1 MRDCEF
7 LWPRGLVKLL
17 FEGFMS
23 TQNSVQDVQDTI
35 IERLIAGQY
44 PQGSKLPSATDL
56 ATELGVHRN
65 TVAKAYQF
73 LAEQGVVVSTRGRGT
88 FVADV
93 NVSSSRGNL
102 QESLL
107 KSLEQNIRRARQ
119 IGISREHLE
128 SELQRLI
135 DRSYEQTLPHGY
147 FVECNSADIEAHIS
161 EIADV
166 VRVQLSPLRL
176 HDVSRVIESNGVGE
190 PPLVFTS
197 LFHFR
202 EVKDIVADL
211 RPDVDVVGVHTVPTE
226 SSLEELASIPA
237 GATVGVIANNPEGCR
252 RIANLVETYSA
263 AETRTRSAPP
273 EDEVRELASRVDL
286 LVCTRDQERV
296 VQKAEPDRRVL
307 VVPFHVSAQSAHRVL
322 EAMLER
328 QSNRRQ
334 AT

>member
-1 MRDCEF
+1 MQR
-7 LWPRGLVKLL
+7 
-17 FEGFMS
+17 
-23 TQNSVQDVQDTI
+23 QNSVQDVQDII
-35 IERLIAGQY
+35 IERLIAGTY

-56 ATELGVHRN
+56 AAELGVHRN

-102 QESLL
+102 QESVLG
-107 KSLEQNIRRARQ
+107 SLEQIIRRARQ
-119 IGISREHLE
+119 IGITREQLE
-128 SELQRLI
+128 IELNDLI
-135 DRSYEQTLPHGY
+135 DGIYEQGLPSGY

-161 EIADV
+161 EIADAV
-166 VRVQLSPLRL
+166 QVQLAPLHL
-176 HDVSRVIESNGVGE
+176 HDVFRVIGSSEAGE

-197 LFHFR
+197 LFHVR
-202 EVKDIVADL
+202 EVKDCVANL
-211 RPDVDVVGVHTVPTE
+211 RRDVDVVGVHTVPTE

-237 GATVGVIANNPEGCR
+237 DSIVGVIANNPEGCR

-263 AETRTRSAPP
+263 AETRRLSAPL
-273 EDEVRELASRVDL
+273 EENVRELASRVDL

-296 VQKAEPDRRVL
+296 VRRAEPDRRIL
-307 VVPFHVSAQSAHRVL
+307 VVPFHVSVQSAYRVL

-328 QSNRRQ
+328 QSNGSEV
-334 AT
+334 T